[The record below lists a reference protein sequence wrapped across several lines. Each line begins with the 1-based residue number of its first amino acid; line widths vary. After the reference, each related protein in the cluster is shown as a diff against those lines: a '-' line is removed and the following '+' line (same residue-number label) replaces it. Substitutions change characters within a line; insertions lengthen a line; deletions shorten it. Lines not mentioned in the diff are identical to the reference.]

1 MKAVAPIPLSSIS
14 RLAIVVTNCR
24 MGLDQT
30 RAMTG
35 ADYILN
41 GGMWNADGSPC
52 RGLKVDGKLLSATP
66 WGDLAGYGWNTPQDI
81 KQTTDW
87 NSFKNYICTSPL
99 IVDGKR
105 LEKLPYDSAQGGA
118 RPRSAIGIVGDSLL
132 LYCTDSNLT
141 PENLA
146 DELEDRGC
154 SSAMMLDGGGSSQCN
169 FDGKTIRASRL
180 VHNWICVWTKKTG
193 TKPPESEE
201 KPMSKPVVCLD
212 PGHGPG
218 NVNGSPD
225 GSYKEREFTWDMYT
239 RLKPLLEAQGVTVVG
254 TRPNQADYPSLT
266 ERAAVSNKAGA
277 DLFVS
282 IHSNAAGNGG
292 WYSAS
297 GFIAFTSSGPDS
309 APRNK
314 AASAIINEVKASG
327 IKLFSTSLAHER
339 YTVLVKTDAPAV
351 LLECAFHT
359 NEDDVANLKS
369 DTWRD
374 KLAKAV
380 CDGVC
385 DFLGLEFKEEEPE
398 SGVPD
403 QADQWAQ
410 DAWEKAHAAGIMDGA
425 RPRDNLT
432 RQEAAVLLARL
443 GLI

>member
-1 MKAVAPIPLSSIS
+1 MKAVASIPLSNIS
-14 RLAIVVTNCR
+14 KLSIVVTNCR

-52 RGLKVDGKLLSATP
+52 RGLKVGGDLLSATP
-66 WGDLAGYGWNTPQDI
+66 YGDLAGYGWDTPQDI
-81 KQTTDW
+81 RQTTDW
-87 NSFKNYICTSPL
+87 NACKNYICTSPL
-99 IVDGKR
+99 IVNGKR

-118 RPRSAIGIVGDSLL
+118 RPRSAIGIVGSSLL
-132 LYCTDSNLT
+132 LYCTDSNIT
-141 PENLA
+141 PEQLCS
-146 DELEDRGC
+146 DLEDRGC

-180 VHNWICVWTKKTG
+180 VHNWICVWTKKTD
-193 TKPPESEE
+193 TNPPESEE
-201 KPMSKPVVCLD
+201 KPMSKPIVCLD

-239 RLKPLLEAQGVTVVG
+239 RLKPLLEDQGITVIG
-254 TRPNQADYPSLT
+254 TRAENEVPSLT
-266 ERAAVSNKAGA
+266 ARASVSNKAGA

-292 WYSAS
+292 WYSAG

-309 APRNK
+309 APRNQ
-314 AASAIINEVKASG
+314 AAAAILNRVHAAG
-327 IKLFSTSLAHER
+327 IRLFSTSLAHER
-339 YTVLVKTDAPAV
+339 YTVLVKTEAPAV

-359 NEDDVANLKS
+359 NEEDVKNLKS
-369 DTWRD
+369 DIWKD

-380 CDGVC
+380 CAGIC
-385 DFLGLEFKEEEPE
+385 DFLGLDIKEDEPE

-410 DAWEKAHAAGIMDGA
+410 DAWEKAHAAGIMDGT

>member
-1 MKAVAPIPLSSIS
+1 MKAVASIPFSNIS
-14 RLAIVVTNCR
+14 RLAIVVTNCK
-24 MGLDQT
+24 MGLDQVK
-30 RAMTG
+30 AKTG
-35 ADYILN
+35 ANYILN
-41 GGMWNADGSPC
+41 GGMWNGDGSPC
-52 RGLKVDGKLLSATP
+52 RGLKANGKLLSATP
-66 WGDLAGYGWNTPQDI
+66 WGDLMGYGWNGPQDI
-81 KQTTDW
+81 AQTVNW
-87 NSFKNYICTSPL
+87 KAYSNYICTSPL

-118 RPRSAIGIVGDSLL
+118 RQRSAMGIVGDSLL
-132 LYCTDSNLT
+132 LYCTDSNMT
-141 PENLA
+141 PEQLC
-146 DELEDRGC
+146 DELEDKGC

-180 VHNWICVWTKKTG
+180 VHNWICVWTKKAT

-201 KPMSKPVVCLD
+201 KPMSKPIVCLD

-218 NVNGSPD
+218 NVNDSPD

-239 RLKPLLEAQGVTVVG
+239 RLKPLLEAQGITVIG
-254 TRPNQADYPSLT
+254 TRAENEVPSLT
-266 ERAAVSNKAGA
+266 ARASVSNKAGA

-327 IKLFSTSLAHER
+327 IKLFSNPLAHER
-339 YTVLVKTDAPAV
+339 YAVLTATTSPAV

-359 NEDDVANLKS
+359 NEEDVKNLKS
-369 DTWRD
+369 DAWRD
-374 KLAKAV
+374 NLAEAV
-380 CDGVC
+380 CAGIC
-385 DFLGLEFKEEEPE
+385 DFLGVEVQEADKE
-398 SGVPD
+398 SGEPD
-403 QADQWAQ
+403 GADEWAK
-410 DAWEKAHAAGIMDGA
+410 DAWQKAKDKDVMDGT
-425 RPRDNLT
+425 RPRDNIT
-432 RQEAAVLLARL
+432 RQEVAVLIDRL

>member
-1 MKAVAPIPLSSIS
+1 MKAVASIPLSSIS

-180 VHNWICVWTKKTG
+180 VHNWICVWTKKTD
-193 TKPPESEE
+193 TNPPESEE
-201 KPMSKPVVCLD
+201 KPMSKPIVCLD

-239 RLKPLLEAQGVTVVG
+239 RLKPLLEAQGITVIG
-254 TRPNQADYPSLT
+254 TRAENEVPSLT
-266 ERAAVSNKAGA
+266 ARASVSNKAGA

-292 WYSAS
+292 WYSAG

-309 APRNK
+309 APRNQ
-314 AASAIINEVKASG
+314 AAAAILNRVHAAG
-327 IKLFSTSLAHER
+327 IRLFNSKVAHER
-339 YTVLVKTDAPAV
+339 YTV
-351 LLECAFHT
+351 LECAFHT
-359 NEDDVANLKS
+359 NEEDVKNLKS
-369 DTWRD
+369 DIWKD

-380 CDGVC
+380 CAGIC
-385 DFLGLEFKEEEPE
+385 DFLGLDIKEDEPE

-410 DAWEKAHAAGIMDGA
+410 DAWEKAHAAGIMDGT

-432 RQEAAVLLARL
+432 RQELAVLLSRL
-443 GLI
+443 GHI

>member
-1 MKAVAPIPLSSIS
+1 MKAVVSIPISEIS
-14 RLAIVVTNCR
+14 ELLVVVTNCK
-24 MGLDQT
+24 MGLDQVK
-30 RAMTG
+30 AMTG

-41 GGMWNADGSPC
+41 GGMWNGDGTPC

-66 WGDLAGYGWNTPQDI
+66 YGDLAGYGWNTPQDI
-81 KQTTDW
+81 RQTTDW
-87 NSFKNYICTSPL
+87 NSCKNYICTSPL
-99 IVDGKR
+99 IVNGKR
-105 LEKLPYDSAQGGA
+105 LSKLPYDSAQGGA
-118 RPRSAIGIVGDSLL
+118 RPRSAMGIVGSSLL
-132 LYCTDSNLT
+132 LYCTDSNMT
-141 PENLA
+141 PEKLC

-154 SSAMMLDGGGSSQCN
+154 SSAMMLDSGGSTQCN
-169 FDGKTIRASRL
+169 FDGKVIRASRL
-180 VHNWICVWTKKTG
+180 VHNWICVWTKKTV

-201 KPMSKPVVCLD
+201 KPVSKPIVCLD

-239 RLKPLLEAQGVTVVG
+239 RLKPLLEAQGITVIG
-254 TRPNQADYPSLT
+254 TRTEKEVPSLT
-266 ERAAVSNKAGA
+266 ARASVSNNAGA

-327 IKLFSTSLAHER
+327 IKLFSNPLAHER
-339 YTVLVKTDAPAV
+339 YTVLTATTSPAV
-351 LLECAFHT
+351 LMECAFHT
-359 NEDDVANLKS
+359 NEEDVKNLKS

-374 KLAKAV
+374 NLAEAV
-380 CDGVC
+380 CAGIC
-385 DFLGLEFKEEEPE
+385 DFLGVEVLEADKE
-398 SGVPD
+398 SGEPD
-403 QADQWAQ
+403 GADEWAK
-410 DAWEKAHAAGIMDGA
+410 DAWQKAKDKGVMDGT
-425 RPRDNLT
+425 RPRDNIT
-432 RQEAAVLLARL
+432 RQEVAVLIDRL

>member
-1 MKAVAPIPLSSIS
+1 MKAVASIPLSSIS

-87 NSFKNYICTSPL
+87 NSYKNYICTSPL
-99 IVDGKR
+99 IVNGKR

-141 PENLA
+141 PEKLA

-180 VHNWICVWTKKTG
+180 VHNWICVWTEKAD
-193 TKPPESEE
+193 TKPPESEG
-201 KPMSKPVVCLD
+201 KPLSKPIVCLD

-225 GSYKEREFTWDMYT
+225 GSYKEHEFTWDMYT
-239 RLKPLLEAQGVTVVG
+239 RLKPLLEDQGVTVVS
-254 TRPNQADYPSLT
+254 TRPKQSDYPSLT
-266 ERAAVSNKAGA
+266 NRAAVSNKAGA

-297 GFIAFTSSGPDS
+297 GLIAFTSSAPET
-309 APRNK
+309 APRNQ
-314 AASAIINEVKASG
+314 AASAILNRVHAAG
-327 IKLFSTSLAHER
+327 IRLFNSKVAHER

-359 NEDDVANLKS
+359 NEEDVKNLNS
-369 DTWRD
+369 DIWKD

-380 CDGVC
+380 CAGIC
-385 DFLGLEFKEEEPE
+385 DFLGLDIKEDEPE

-410 DAWEKAHAAGIMDGA
+410 DAWEKAHAAGIMDGT

-432 RQEAAVLLARL
+432 RQELAVLLSRL
-443 GLI
+443 GHI